1 MVPQASLNQLANER
15 LLAPWDT
22 WDQGRAPA
30 GYFRR
35 PMTDAAARH
44 YQEHGFLVLE
54 GGLDLDEVA
63 RLNEEAARICRGER
77 GAVRGVTPAEPG
89 EADIEVMRRYLCIHF
104 PHKISEVMAQALAH
118 AAIVEVLTR
127 VIGPNVKC
135 MQSMLFIKA
144 SGKPGQAWHQDEFFI
159 PTRDRSLAGAWIA
172 LDDATV
178 ENGCLWVIPGSH
190 RHGIIWPQRKHDDR
204 RFDCTGEAMY
214 YPYSDDDAVPVEVKK
229 GSIVFFN
236 GYLLHRSLP
245 NYAQT
250 GFRRSL
256 VNHYMSAE
264 SLLPWSGFQPGQPVA
279 TADYRDIVLVAG
291 RDPYAWKGTEERASA
306 HVRPSGEG
314 GCGNAE
320 RNSEAKQ
327 AAPTMGAM
335 GGAMGAMGAMGGAM
349 GAMGAMGGAMGAMGA
364 MGGAMGD
371 DDHDH

>member
-1 MVPQASLNQLANER
+1 MTTPASLNHRANER
-15 LLAPWDT
+15 LLLPWDS
-22 WDQGRAPA
+22 WLDGHKPD
-30 GYFRR
+30 GYFHL
-35 PMTDAAARH
+35 PMTSDAAQFYH
-44 YQEHGFLVLE
+44 ENGFLVIDGALSE
-54 GGLDLDEVA
+54 AQVDA
-63 RLNEEAARICRGER
+63 LNAEAAQICRGER
-77 GAVRGVTPAEPG
+77 GDIRGVAAAAPDES
-89 EADIEVMRRYLCIHF
+89 DIDVMRRYLCIHF
-104 PHKISEVMAQALAH
+104 PHKISATMYDTLAH
-118 AAIVEVLTR
+118 PAIVNVLTT
-127 VIGPNVKC
+127 VIGPNVKS

-214 YPYSDDDAVPVEVKK
+214 YPYTDDDAVPVEVRK

-245 NYAQT
+245 NYAAD

-264 SLLPWSGFQPGQPVA
+264 SLLPWHGFDSGQPIA

-291 RDPYAWKGTEERASA
+291 RDPHAWKGIEDRATA

-314 GCGNAE
+314 GCGNSKH
-320 RNSEAKQ
+320 NSKPEASMSSMSSMASSDG
-327 AAPTMGAM
+327 AA
-335 GGAMGAMGAMGGAM
+335 
-349 GAMGAMGGAMGAMGA
+349 
-364 MGGAMGD
+364 GD
-371 DDHDH
+371 DEDDHDH